1 MHTDEAVHA
10 IKFGELLENNSYKY
24 DPIEY
29 HGPTLNYFTLVSAAI
44 GGKHNLKQINEY
56 TLRLVPAITSLLLII
71 SLLLLL
77 NKYNTKFILLTA
89 LLFSASP
96 VLQFYSRY
104 YIQEVLLVTFS
115 YVSIFTFYKFFKTKK
130 IIWSV
135 ISGLLVG
142 LTFST
147 KETSIIIFFSAI
159 VALIILSFIYV
170 DFRKKII
177 ITPLNLSLVFLTA
190 LVISIL
196 FYSSFLSNPKGII
209 DSITTFGHYFNKAN
223 TNQNHIYPWY
233 YYLKLMLYTNNHLI
247 FYSSIPIFIF
257 SILGFYFSF
266 SHNIKIGNGYF
277 FKFVA
282 IFSFTQAIIYSF
294 ISYKTPWLVLNFWVG
309 FLIIA
314 ALGIY
319 YTYKSIRKRTI
330 KNMFTIL
337 ITMVLFH
344 NVYQLYIT
352 SFKYPYQ
359 PENPFTY
366 SQPTDNIIVISNKII
381 NVVKTLPKG
390 NDTFVNIIAK
400 DNDYWP
406 LPWYL
411 RKLNNVAWNNKV
423 PDTIFNFPIILSTP
437 NFENELIEKLY
448 TLPPAGKK
456 NLYIPLFSEYLEIR
470 PGIEMRGYIQK
481 DFYDTY
487 LRTSN
492 KTNFNKP

>member
-10 IKFGELLENNSYKY
+10 IKFALLIEEGSYIY
-24 DPIEY
+24 DPVEY

-44 GGKHNLKQINEY
+44 SGKHNLKQMNEY

-77 NKYNTKFILLTA
+77 NKYNTKFVLLTA
-89 LLFSASP
+89 FLFSVSP

-104 YIQEVLLVTFS
+104 YIQEVLLVAFS
-115 YVSIFTFYKFFKTKK
+115 YISIFTFYKFFKTKK
-130 IIWSV
+130 IIWPV
-135 ISGLLVG
+135 ISGLMVG

-147 KETSIIIFFSAI
+147 KETSIIIFLSAI
-159 VALIILSFIYV
+159 VALTFLSFIYV

-177 ITPLNLSLVFLTA
+177 ITPLNLSLVFLSA
-190 LVISIL
+190 IVISIL
-196 FYSSFLSNPKGII
+196 FYSSFFTNPKGII
-209 DSITTFGHYFNKAN
+209 DSITTFGNYFNKAN

-233 YYLKLMLYTNNHLI
+233 YYLKLMLYRNNNLI

-257 SILGFYFSF
+257 SIVGFYFSF
-266 SHNIKIGNGYF
+266 SRNRKTGNDYF
-277 FKFVA
+277 FKFIA
-282 IFSFTQAIIYSF
+282 IFSVTQAIIYST

-309 FLIIA
+309 FLIMA
-314 ALGIY
+314 SYGIIQVFKVIK
-319 YTYKSIRKRTI
+319 KSSLKKIFGIIITI
-330 KNMFTIL
+330 VISFNI
-337 ITMVLFH
+337 
-344 NVYQLYIT
+344 YQMYIT
-352 SFKYPYQ
+352 SFKYPFQ
-359 PENPFTY
+359 HENPFTY

-381 NVVKTLPKG
+381 NVVKTLPNG
-390 NDTFVNIIAK
+390 YDTFVNIIAK

-423 PDTIFNFPIILSTP
+423 PDNIFKFPIILSTP

-456 NLYIPLFSEYLEIR
+456 NLYVPLFSEYLGIR
-470 PGIEMRGYIQK
+470 PGMEMRGYIQK
-481 DFYDTY
+481 DFYDAY